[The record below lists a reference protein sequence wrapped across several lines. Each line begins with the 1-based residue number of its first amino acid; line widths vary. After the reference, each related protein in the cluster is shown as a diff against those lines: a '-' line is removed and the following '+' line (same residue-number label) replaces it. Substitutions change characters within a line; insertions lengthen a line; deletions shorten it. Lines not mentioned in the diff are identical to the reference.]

1 MIEKKYDVVV
11 IGAGPAGIAAAV
23 KSRKLGLDTVI
34 IENRDILGGIP
45 LQCIHPGF
53 GIHYFGVDLTGC
65 EFIQRLIDEM
75 LKNNVDY
82 ILNGYVHSIDI
93 YSHNEKLTTVITPKG
108 RYRIEA
114 KTIIYTAGARERHL
128 FELNIFGDRPDGIYT
143 AGEAQTLMDLYGVL
157 PGKDIVIIGSGDVGL
172 IMARRFALEGA
183 NVRAVIEIM
192 PYPGGLMRNIVQ
204 CLKDFNIPLYL
215 SHSVIEIIGRNRV
228 EAVKVAKVDENLK
241 PIRDT
246 EFMLPCDTV
255 IIAAGLTPN
264 VDLLERVGVVVDSR
278 SRGPIVNEY
287 LETSIPG
294 IFVAG
299 NALVINDLVDY
310 AAEQG
315 ELAAEGAKTFIDN
328 NGIPTKDWIKIDVG
342 RNIRFIVP
350 HYVSG
355 ERDVIIYSRVQ
366 RPESNIYFSIN
377 SFRIKMFNVRPAEMI
392 RIKIP
397 RKIFSEIHSSRIIA
411 EVTPI

>member
-1 MIEKKYDVVV
+1 LIEKKYDVVV

-34 IENRDILGGIP
+34 IENRDVLGGIP

-82 ILNGYVHSIDI
+82 ILNGYVYSIDI
-93 YSHNEKLTTVITPKG
+93 YSYNKKLTTVITPKG
-108 RYRIEA
+108 IYRIEA

-264 VDLLERVGVVVDSR
+264 VDLLERVGVAVDSR

>member
-23 KSRKLGLDTVI
+23 KSRKLGLNTVI

-75 LKNNVDY
+75 SKNVVDY
-82 ILNGYVHSIDI
+82 VLNGYVYSIDI
-93 YSHNEKLTTVITPKG
+93 YSYNEKLVTVVTPKG
-108 RYRIEA
+108 IYRIEA

-192 PYPGGLMRNIVQ
+192 PYPGGLMRNVVQ

-241 PIRDT
+241 LIKGT
-246 EFMLPCDTV
+246 EFILPCDTV
-255 IIAAGLTPN
+255 VIAAGLIPN
-264 VDLLERVGVVVDSR
+264 IDLLEKVGVAVDPR

-294 IFVAG
+294 IFAAG

-355 ERDVIIYSRVQ
+355 ERDVIVYSRVQ

-411 EVTPI
+411 EVKPI

>member
-34 IENRDILGGIP
+34 IENRDVLGGIP

-82 ILNGYVHSIDI
+82 ILNGYVYSIDI
-93 YSHNEKLTTVITPKG
+93 YSYNKKLTTVITPKG
-108 RYRIEA
+108 IYRIEA

-264 VDLLERVGVVVDSR
+264 VDLLERVGVAVDSR

>member
-108 RYRIEA
+108 IYRIEA

>member
-1 MIEKKYDVVV
+1 LIEKKYDVVV

-34 IENRDILGGIP
+34 IDRDVLGGIP

-93 YSHNEKLTTVITPKG
+93 YSYNKKLTTVITPKG
-108 RYRIEA
+108 IYRIEA

-264 VDLLERVGVVVDSR
+264 VDLLERVGVAVDSR

>member
-1 MIEKKYDVVV
+1 LIEKKYDVVV

-23 KSRKLGLDTVI
+23 KSRRLGLNTII

-82 ILNGYVHSIDI
+82 ILNGYVYSIDI
-93 YSHNEKLTTVITPKG
+93 YSHNEKLVTVITPEG
-108 RYRIEA
+108 IYRIEA
-114 KTIIYTAGARERHL
+114 KTIIYAAGARERHL

-228 EAVKVAKVDENLK
+228 EAIKVAKVDENLRL
-241 PIRDT
+241 IRGT
-246 EFMLPCDTV
+246 EFILPCDTV
-255 IIAAGLTPN
+255 VIAAGLIPN
-264 VDLLERVGVVVDSR
+264 IDLLERVGVAVDSR

-287 LETSIPG
+287 LETSVPG

-328 NGIPTKDWIKIDVG
+328 NGIPTKDWIKMEVG
-342 RNIRFIVP
+342 RNIRFIIP

-355 ERDVIIYSRVQ
+355 ERDLIVYSRVQ
-366 RPESNIYFSIN
+366 RPESNIYFSIS

-392 RIKIP
+392 RVKIP
-397 RKIFSEIHSSRIIA
+397 RKIFSEIHSSKVIA

>member
-1 MIEKKYDVVV
+1 LIEKKYDVVV
-11 IGAGPAGIAAAV
+11 IGAGPAGISAAV
-23 KSRKLGLDTVI
+23 KSRKLGLNTVI

-75 LKNNVDY
+75 SKNVVDY
-82 ILNGYVHSIDI
+82 VLNGYVYSIDI
-93 YSHNEKLTTVITPKG
+93 YSYNEKLVTVVTPKG
-108 RYRIEA
+108 IYRIEA

-192 PYPGGLMRNIVQ
+192 PYPGGLMRNVVQ

-215 SHSVIEIIGRNRV
+215 GHSVIEIIGRNRV

-241 PIRDT
+241 LIKGT
-246 EFMLPCDTV
+246 ESILPCDTV
-255 IIAAGLTPN
+255 VIAAGLIPN
-264 VDLLERVGVVVDSR
+264 IDLLEKVGVAVDPR

-294 IFVAG
+294 IFAAG

-355 ERDVIIYSRVQ
+355 ERDVIVYSRVQ

>member
-1 MIEKKYDVVV
+1 LIEKKYDVVV

-23 KSRKLGLDTVI
+23 KSRRLGLNTII

-82 ILNGYVHSIDI
+82 ILNGYVYSIDI
-93 YSHNEKLTTVITPKG
+93 YSHNEKLVTVITPEG
-108 RYRIEA
+108 IYRIEA
-114 KTIIYTAGARERHL
+114 KTIIYAAGARERHL

-228 EAVKVAKVDENLK
+228 EAIKVAKVDENLRL
-241 PIRDT
+241 IRGT
-246 EFMLPCDTV
+246 EFILPCDTV
-255 IIAAGLTPN
+255 VIAAGLIPN
-264 VDLLERVGVVVDSR
+264 IDLLERVGVAVDSR

-287 LETSIPG
+287 LETSVPG

-328 NGIPTKDWIKIDVG
+328 NGIPTKDWIKMEVG
-342 RNIRFIVP
+342 RNIRFIIP

-355 ERDVIIYSRVQ
+355 ERDVIVYSRVQ
-366 RPESNIYFSIN
+366 RPESNIYFSIS
-377 SFRIKMFNVRPAEMI
+377 SFRIKMFNIRPAEMI
-392 RIKIP
+392 RVKIP
-397 RKIFSEIHSSRIIA
+397 RKIFSEIHSSKVIA

>member
-1 MIEKKYDVVV
+1 LIEKKYDVVV

-23 KSRKLGLDTVI
+23 KSRRLGLNTII

-82 ILNGYVHSIDI
+82 ILNGYVYSIDI
-93 YSHNEKLTTVITPKG
+93 YSHNEKLVTVITPEG
-108 RYRIEA
+108 IYRIEA
-114 KTIIYTAGARERHL
+114 KTIIYAAGARERHL

-228 EAVKVAKVDENLK
+228 EAIKVAKVDENLRL
-241 PIRDT
+241 IRGT
-246 EFMLPCDTV
+246 EFILPCDTV
-255 IIAAGLTPN
+255 VIAAGLIPN
-264 VDLLERVGVVVDSR
+264 IDLLERVGVAVDSR

-287 LETSIPG
+287 LETSVPG

-328 NGIPTKDWIKIDVG
+328 NGIPTKDWIKMEVG
-342 RNIRFIVP
+342 RNIRFIIP

-355 ERDVIIYSRVQ
+355 ERDVIVYSRVQ
-366 RPESNIYFSIN
+366 RPESNIYFSIS

-392 RIKIP
+392 RVKIP
-397 RKIFSEIHSSRIIA
+397 RKIFSEIHSSKVIA

>member
-1 MIEKKYDVVV
+1 MEKKYDVVV

-34 IENRDILGGIP
+34 IENRDVLGGIP

-82 ILNGYVHSIDI
+82 ILNGYVYSIDI
-93 YSHNEKLTTVITPKG
+93 YSYNKKLTTVITPKG
-108 RYRIEA
+108 IYRIEA

-264 VDLLERVGVVVDSR
+264 VDLLERVGVAVDSR

>member
-23 KSRKLGLDTVI
+23 KSRKLGLNTVI

-75 LKNNVDY
+75 SKNVVDY
-82 ILNGYVHSIDI
+82 VLNGYVYSIDI
-93 YSHNEKLTTVITPKG
+93 YSYNEKLVTVVTPKG
-108 RYRIEA
+108 IYRIEA

-192 PYPGGLMRNIVQ
+192 PYPGGLMRNVVQ

-241 PIRDT
+241 LIKGT
-246 EFMLPCDTV
+246 EFILPCDTV
-255 IIAAGLTPN
+255 VIAAGLIPN
-264 VDLLERVGVVVDSR
+264 IDLLEKVGVAVDPR

-294 IFVAG
+294 IFAAG

-355 ERDVIIYSRVQ
+355 ERDVIVYSRVQ

>member
-23 KSRKLGLDTVI
+23 KSRKLGLNTVI

-75 LKNNVDY
+75 SKNVVDY
-82 ILNGYVHSIDI
+82 VLNGYVYSIDI
-93 YSHNEKLTTVITPKG
+93 YSYNEKLVTVVTPKG
-108 RYRIEA
+108 IYRIEA

-192 PYPGGLMRNIVQ
+192 PYPGGLMRNVVQ

-241 PIRDT
+241 LIKGT
-246 EFMLPCDTV
+246 EFILPCDTV
-255 IIAAGLTPN
+255 VIAAGLIPN
-264 VDLLERVGVVVDSR
+264 IDLLEKVGVAVDPR

-355 ERDVIIYSRVQ
+355 ERDVIVYSRVQ
-366 RPESNIYFSIN
+366 RPESNTYFSIN

>member
-1 MIEKKYDVVV
+1 LIEKKYDVVV
-11 IGAGPAGIAAAV
+11 IGAGPAGISAAV
-23 KSRKLGLDTVI
+23 KSRKLGLNTVI

-75 LKNNVDY
+75 SKNVVDY
-82 ILNGYVHSIDI
+82 VLNGYVYSIDI
-93 YSHNEKLTTVITPKG
+93 YSYNEKLVTVVTPKG
-108 RYRIEA
+108 IYRIEA

-192 PYPGGLMRNIVQ
+192 PYPGGLMRNVVQ

-215 SHSVIEIIGRNRV
+215 GHSVIEIIGRNRV

-241 PIRDT
+241 LIKGT
-246 EFMLPCDTV
+246 EFILTCDTV
-255 IIAAGLTPN
+255 VIAAGLIPN
-264 VDLLERVGVVVDSR
+264 IDLLEKVGVAVDPR

-294 IFVAG
+294 IFAAG

-355 ERDVIIYSRVQ
+355 ERDVIVYSRVQ

>member
-1 MIEKKYDVVV
+1 LIEKKYDVVV

-108 RYRIEA
+108 IYRIEA

>member
-23 KSRKLGLDTVI
+23 KSRRLGLNTII

-82 ILNGYVHSIDI
+82 ILNGYVYSIDI
-93 YSHNEKLTTVITPKG
+93 YSHNEKLVTVITPEG
-108 RYRIEA
+108 IYRIEA
-114 KTIIYTAGARERHL
+114 KTIIYAAGARERHL

-228 EAVKVAKVDENLK
+228 EAIKVAKVDENLRL
-241 PIRDT
+241 IRGT
-246 EFMLPCDTV
+246 EFILPCDTV
-255 IIAAGLTPN
+255 VIAAGLIPN
-264 VDLLERVGVVVDSR
+264 IDLLERVGVAVDSR

-287 LETSIPG
+287 LETSVPG

-328 NGIPTKDWIKIDVG
+328 NGIPTKDWIKMEVG
-342 RNIRFIVP
+342 RNIRFIIP

-355 ERDVIIYSRVQ
+355 ERDVIVYSRVQ
-366 RPESNIYFSIN
+366 RPESNIYFSIS
-377 SFRIKMFNVRPAEMI
+377 SFRIKMFNIRPAEMI
-392 RIKIP
+392 RVKIP
-397 RKIFSEIHSSRIIA
+397 RKIFSEIHSSKVIA